1 MKILAIDFGTRHMGF
16 AVGNPFIRTAIP
28 IAPLVRKNEEK
39 DFLYINHLIDEYDIS
54 KIIIGYPLN
63 MDGTK
68 SETTLQVE
76 QFAQQL
82 KKNINTDIETEF
94 VDERLTSF
102 EAHELLKSQHPDYKK
117 RKKILDSVSALII
130 LRTYLEKENRP

>member
-16 AVGNPFIRTAIP
+16 AVGNSFIRTATP

-39 DFLYINHLIDEYDIS
+39 DFRYIKQLIDEYDIS

-76 QFAQQL
+76 RFTRQL
-82 KKNINTDIETEF
+82 KENIDIETEF

-102 EAHELLKSQHPDYKK
+102 EAHEMLKSQHPDYKK

-130 LRTYLEKENRP
+130 LRTYMESESRS

>member
-16 AVGNPFIRTAIP
+16 AVGNYFIRTATP

-39 DFLYINHLIDEYDIS
+39 DFQYIKQLIDEYDIS

-76 QFAQQL
+76 QFARQL
-82 KKNINTDIETEF
+82 KENIDIETEF

>member
-16 AVGNPFIRTAIP
+16 AVGNSFIRTAAP

-39 DFLYINHLIDEYDIS
+39 DFQYIKQLVDEYDIAR
-54 KIIIGYPLN
+54 IIIGYPLN

-68 SETTLQVE
+68 SETTLLVE
-76 QFAQQL
+76 QFAEQL
-82 KKNINTDIETEF
+82 KENINIETEF

-117 RKKILDSVSALII
+117 RKKFLDSVSALII
-130 LRTYLEKENRP
+130 LRTYMESESRS

>member
-16 AVGNPFIRTAIP
+16 AVGNSTIRTATP
-28 IAPLVRKNEEK
+28 IAPLIRKNEQE
-39 DFLYINHLIDEYDIS
+39 DFQYINHLIDEYDIS

-76 QFAQQL
+76 QFAEQL
-82 KKNINTDIETEF
+82 KENINIETEF

-102 EAHELLKSQHPDYKK
+102 EAHEMLKSQHPDYKK

-130 LRTYLEKENRP
+130 LRSYVESGSHP

>member
-16 AVGNPFIRTAIP
+16 AVGNSTSRTATP
-28 IAPLVRKNEEK
+28 IAPLIRKNEEK
-39 DFLYINHLIDEYDIS
+39 DFQYINHLIDEYDIS

-76 QFAQQL
+76 QFAEQL
-82 KKNINTDIETEF
+82 KENINIETEF

-102 EAHELLKSQHPDYKK
+102 EAHEMLKSQHPDYKK

-130 LRTYLEKENRP
+130 LRSYLESGSHP